1 VRLPTCSPRAY
12 RRITGIAVVAL
23 TFIIVTGAAVR
34 LTGSGLG
41 CPTWPNCEP
50 GSLTPVAASSANA
63 SIEFANR
70 LVTGAVSVA
79 VALAVLGSLGRTPR
93 RADLTRLSLGL
104 VAGVIAQIL
113 LGGVTVLTHLSPPIV
128 MAHFLLSL
136 VLLGNAVVLHYRAGE
151 PAGRSRSAVT
161 PALERL
167 GWAALALA
175 VVVVVTGTVVTGS
188 GPHGGDAE
196 VERLPWLVP
205 DVARVHGTAVIAFLL
220 VLLVAAWHVRRGG
233 PAAVVRALTALLV
246 VVVAQAAV
254 GYTQYF
260 TGVPVLLVGVHVLG
274 AALVWIATV
283 RFVLALRPVVADPV
297 SPASATPALA
307 GA

>member
-1 VRLPTCSPRAY
+1 MRLPTCSPRAY
-12 RRITGIAVVAL
+12 RRITGAAVVAL

-70 LVTGAVSVA
+70 LVTGAVSIA
-79 VALAVLGSLGRTPR
+79 VALAVLGSLVRTPR
-93 RADLTRLSLGL
+93 RRDLTRLSLGL
-104 VAGVIAQIL
+104 VAGVVAQIV
-113 LGGVTVLTHLSPPIV
+113 LGGITVLTHLSPPIV

-136 VLLGNAVVLHYRAGE
+136 VLLANAVVLHHRAGE
-151 PAGRSRSAVT
+151 PAGPTRPAVR
-161 PALERL
+161 PALVQL
-167 GWAALALA
+167 GWAVLALA
-175 VVVVVTGTVVTGS
+175 TVVVVTGTVVTGS

-196 VERLPWLVP
+196 VERLPYLVP
-205 DVARVHGTAVIAFLL
+205 DVARVHGASVLAYLTLL
-220 VLLVAAWHVRRGG
+220 LGAAWHVRGG
-233 PAAVVRALTALLV
+233 APATVVRSLTTLLAV
-246 VVVAQAAV
+246 AVAQAAV

-283 RFVLALRPVVADPV
+283 RFVLSLRHVVAEPVAPARPV
-297 SPASATPALA
+297 LA